1 MEMKILQND
10 SNDKATTNNTLDV
23 LALIAISA
31 ALLIAFYYQLAFNEL
46 PCPLC
51 LLQRVGLILA
61 GIGFAM
67 NVRYGVRGTHYCCV
81 LVSAVVTGVI
91 AGRQIL
97 LHIAP
102 DSGAYGSALW
112 GLHFYTWCFIAS
124 VLIILYV
131 SLLLSVRRT
140 SNTVQPVSMST
151 SGRIAMAVFGL
162 TIMANL
168 ISTLLECGGGQCAS
182 DPVVYELLERLLNN

>member
-1 MEMKILQND
+1 MKILRND
-10 SNDKATTNNTLDV
+10 SSDNALTNNTPDV
-23 LALIAISA
+23 FALIAISA

-67 NVRYGVRGTHYCCV
+67 NVRYGVRGKHYCCV
-81 LVSAVVTGVI
+81 LVSAVATGVI
-91 AGRQIL
+91 AGRQVL
-97 LHIAP
+97 LHISP

-131 SLLLSVRRT
+131 SLLLAVRRA
-140 SNTVQPVSMST
+140 SYTVQPASMST
-151 SGRIAMAVFGL
+151 TGRIAMAVFGL
-162 TIMANL
+162 TIIANL
-168 ISTLLECGGGQCAS
+168 VSTLLECGGGQCAS
-182 DPVVYELLERLLNN
+182 DPIEYELLERLRNN